1 MPPDDQSQYYEA
13 EEKSLTAGN
22 SQQSKVHLAAA
33 LHAVGLAAEQISA
46 TSYAS
51 EADDTSDSEYEP
63 GTLHAAS
70 DAKAQRGGKHSTFFG
85 VSMNSPDCSPL
96 KAGPSHNIL
105 RDPLP
110 SASPDINPIPT
121 LGPAASPHATT
132 AQLAATAPGH
142 DSAPSAADHTTDSL
156 AYSLIYEPPAAHAT
170 ATAAQGLSSSSSP
183 GLAALEKEHSQLS
196 AEASERHL
204 QQLHHEMQKLRS
216 LQLELQQQQRSAFGS
231 PSSIRQSSAHQSIVS
246 LSAGLATQ
254 SMDGS
259 VVQRAAR
266 QLEVQELATALA
278 AARAVQQTAQ
288 QEAEAERALRQQCD
302 VKLQQKQ
309 QEIIELK
316 AKMLT
321 LQQQV
326 PRGKVSMC

>member
-1 MPPDDQSQYYEA
+1 M
-13 EEKSLTAGN
+13 
-22 SQQSKVHLAAA
+22 HLAAA
-33 LHAVGLAAEQISA
+33 LHAGDLAAEHSSA
-46 TSYAS
+46 TSDAS
-51 EADDTSDSEYEP
+51 DSDDTSNSEYEP
-63 GTLHAAS
+63 AALHAAG
-70 DAKAQRGGKHSTFFG
+70 DTKAQHGGKHGTFFG
-85 VSMNSPDCSPL
+85 VSINSPDCSPL
-96 KAGPSHNIL
+96 KTGPSHNKL
-105 RDPLP
+105 QDPFP
-110 SASPDINPIPT
+110 SASPDIAPNST
-121 LGPAASPHATT
+121 SGLASSPHATST
-132 AQLAATAPGH
+132 AQQAETTFVH
-142 DSAPSAADHTTDSL
+142 DSEPSAADRTRDSL
-156 AYSLIYEPPAAHAT
+156 TYSLGYEPPAALTT
-170 ATAAQGLSSSSSP
+170 ATGAQGLGSSSA

-231 PSSIRQSSAHQSIVS
+231 PSSIRQSAAHQSIVS

-278 AARAVQQTAQ
+278 AVRAVQQTAQ

-302 VKLQQKQ
+302 AKLQQKQ

-326 PRGKVSMC
+326 PKGKVGMC